1 MYNNHAEHLEALAS
15 SFLEQS
21 VNAKLGENKPNYT
34 NRDFMNALI
43 IFQNALMDKMFD
55 NQNYIDMNLEE
66 REKMATS
73 CGHELR
79 DFLIKYTGLDVSKI
93 EDFVK

>member
-21 VNAKLGENKPNYT
+21 VNAKHGENKPNYT
-34 NRDFMNALI
+34 NRDFMNCLI

-66 REKMATS
+66 REKMAIS

-93 EDFVK
+93 EDFLK